1 VQKIYQQLAE
11 AFARRP
17 GLDGV
22 IHGAR
27 PVMQGKH
34 GSRSSLFYSAKNDAL
49 IPVESNLEL
58 AVCHVLEWDRGIQAY
73 RTQPIEVNIGD
84 KRLYPDCCIKR
95 RDGTFEIL
103 EIKPAAHRSISKNR
117 VRFEILR
124 SYFSEAGINFT
135 VVGEEL
141 CGGPAEQSNRAYIY
155 NRGGR
160 AQVGSSFAEL
170 CLFPTIRN
178 QRLFQIL
185 ELRCGLREAGAPVHA
200 LETALFLGYLKCD
213 MSRPITEKT
222 FVEVVA

>member
-1 VQKIYQQLAE
+1 MQKIYQQLAE
-11 AFARRP
+11 AFGRRP

-27 PVMQGKH
+27 PVVQGKH

-58 AVCHVLEWDRGIQAY
+58 AVCHVLEWERDIQAY
-73 RTQPIEVNIGD
+73 RTQPMQVSIGG
-84 KRLYPDCCIKR
+84 KLLYPDCCIKL
-95 RDGTFEIL
+95 RDGTFEVL
-103 EIKPAAHRSISKNR
+103 EIKPAAHRFTLKNR

-141 CGGPAEQSNRAYIY
+141 CGGPAEQSNRVYIY

-160 AQVGSSFAEL
+160 VRVGSTFAEL
-170 CLFPTIRN
+170 WLFPTIGS

-185 ELRCGLREAGAPVHA
+185 ELRHRLREAGAPSHT

-222 FVEVVA
+222 VVEVAA